1 MVKFGERLREL
12 ASKLGIEEQKMA
24 SDLGLTK
31 SQMSHYINGNRK
43 VPSELLQKI
52 VDVYKINPLFLFRTD
67 EDLFVFKEDK
77 VIYEINDK
85 YTYFP
90 TAISAGQPLD
100 IEGLTKHEVISLP
113 DTLLGK
119 HAGHKDLFFAHIN
132 GDSMDRLMPDESLIG
147 IKPVNIE
154 SLRNGDIVVFSDNYD
169 YSVKHYY
176 RYGDTLVFKPN
187 SNSSHDEIECS
198 INDDIKIH
206 GKVVM
211 YIVNLD

>member
-1 MVKFGERLREL
+1 MD
-12 ASKLGIEEQKMA
+12 EQKL
-24 SDLGLTK
+24 SLYIGSKIKHFRKKGKITQEELGKKIGVKNNTISAYERGAISTDQDILFK
-31 SQMSHYINGNRK
+31 LADALDISIN
-43 VPSELLQKI
+43 
-52 VDVYKINPLFLFRTD
+52 
-67 EDLFVFKEDK
+67 DLFPETVVSVKSH
-77 VIYEINDK
+77 EINN

-119 HAGHKDLFFAHIN
+119 YAGHKDLFFAHIN
-132 GDSMDRLMPDESLIG
+132 GDSMDGLMPDESLIG

-198 INDDIKIH
+198 VNDDIKIH
-206 GKVVM
+206 GKVVT